1 MLAAVSR
8 DYRGQLRA
16 DMRRFYGMGWADAR
30 SLPLTEVADMVAHL
44 PPESAVMRAANPH
57 PDRSLTLDLLQLVE
71 HGVRVLAW
79 QQTADATKGRNYP
92 KYVRLPWDEPER
104 VWSSDALSFDED
116 FGDARMRAAL
126 DRVLAQLN

>member
-1 MLAAVSR
+1 
-8 DYRGQLRA
+8 
-16 DMRRFYGMGWADAR
+16 MRRFYGMGWSDAR

-44 PPESAVMRAANPH
+44 PPESAVMRAASEH
-57 PDRSLTLDLLQLVE
+57 PDRTAEVDLLRLVE

-79 QQTADATKGRNYP
+79 QKTRDASRGSNYP
-92 KYVRLPWDEPER
+92 KPIRLPWDEPER
-104 VWSSDALSFDED
+104 VWSSDVLDFSED

>member
-1 MLAAVSR
+1 
-8 DYRGQLRA
+8 
-16 DMRRFYGMGWADAR
+16 
-30 SLPLTEVADMVAHL
+30 MVAYL
-44 PPESAVMRAANPH
+44 PPDSAVWRASNPH
-57 PDRSLTLDLLQLVE
+57 WQRTPEIDLLRMVE

-92 KYVRLPWDEPER
+92 KHVPLPWDEPER
-104 VWSSDALSFDED
+104 VWSSDALSLDED